1 MHGSPLCFAIEKT
14 ELFLNNETAGST
26 EGQSDIYITG
36 LEHDLQ
42 YLLIKVSSDSL
53 FTVGSPAIQFVVPQ
67 SNVISEELSD
77 LSKKFLVD
85 TII

>member
-1 MHGSPLCFAIEKT
+1 MKLQVLLKVK
-14 ELFLNNETAGST
+14 
-26 EGQSDIYITG
+26 QMYITG

-53 FTVGSPAIQFVVPQ
+53 FTVGSPAMQCVVPQ

-77 LSKKFLVD
+77 VSKKKF
-85 TII
+85 